1 MAHGTLSER
10 DIKIAQV
17 LRPLGTGPLSRKMA
31 KRAGQLL
38 KVHWTSVYRLRKR
51 FLAHPVTST
60 VAAKVT
66 GPKTGMRRL
75 DIEIEHII
83 DAVLSDWLPRQRFL
97 AHPLKDIV
105 LEIRQRCRK
114 LKLSP
119 PSRFTVARRWSAVKE
134 AQARALADQ
143 PKAKIPPG
151 EFRVETPLEV
161 VQIDHTQAD
170 VFIVDALFRSNP
182 KRPWISVAID
192 LATRCIVGIYV
203 SFERPNAAAVA
214 LLLTR
219 VVFSKATWLKR
230 LAIDAQWP
238 MHGIPTTLHLDN
250 AAEFRSRALKLGC
263 AEYGIDLMYR
273 PVRRPKFGGHV
284 ERMNRTLMERLKGLP
299 GATGNSAKA
308 RRANTTHKPEQTA
321 ALTLREFERW
331 ITLEIAQR
339 YHHAEH
345 RGLMGA
351 TPANVWDLLVKR
363 EPVRLLEGTG
373 DDALRFLVHFLPLL
387 RRTIQNDGL
396 TIFYIRYWHPIFTAW
411 RSLRRK
417 VLVRYHPDDLSRLYV
432 SVNGKTYYEARCADV
447 RRPRISLGEQRAVCK
462 ALRARGERYLTEDLI
477 FKAIEDQHE
486 IARGAKTQTR
496 RMRRASPPSKR
507 GRSVR
512 AAPHEIPIWDP
523 MPTDSDDSTSE
534 VDYSEPALP
543 YPVEVW

>member
-1 MAHGTLSER
+1 
-10 DIKIAQV
+10 
-17 LRPLGTGPLSRKMA
+17 
-31 KRAGQLL
+31 
-38 KVHWTSVYRLRKR
+38 
-51 FLAHPVTST
+51 
-60 VAAKVT
+60 
-66 GPKTGMRRL
+66 
-75 DIEIEHII
+75 
-83 DAVLSDWLPRQRFL
+83 
-97 AHPLKDIV
+97 
-105 LEIRQRCRK
+105 
-114 LKLSP
+114 
-119 PSRFTVARRWSAVKE
+119 
-134 AQARALADQ
+134 
-143 PKAKIPPG
+143 
-151 EFRVETPLEV
+151 
-161 VQIDHTQAD
+161 
-170 VFIVDALFRSNP
+170 
-182 KRPWISVAID
+182 
-192 LATRCIVGIYV
+192 
-203 SFERPNAAAVA
+203 
-214 LLLTR
+214 
-219 VVFSKATWLKR
+219 
-230 LAIDAQWP
+230 

-308 RRANTTHKPEQTA
+308 RRANTTQKPEQTA

-331 ITLEIAQR
+331 IVLEIAQR

-387 RRTIQNDGL
+387 QRTIQNDGL

-462 ALRARGERYLTEDLI
+462 ALRARGNVT
-477 FKAIEDQHE
+477 
-486 IARGAKTQTR
+486 
-496 RMRRASPPSKR
+496 
-507 GRSVR
+507 
-512 AAPHEIPIWDP
+512 
-523 MPTDSDDSTSE
+523 
-534 VDYSEPALP
+534 
-543 YPVEVW
+543 